1 MNGILPLKKP
11 AGMTSHDCVA
21 KTRKLLH
28 TKKVGHTGTLDP
40 DVTGVLPLC
49 IGRATKVAQY
59 MTDFSKTYE
68 AVITLGFS
76 TTTEDASGD
85 VVEKKKVTNSLTR
98 EQIEEALGEFRGE
111 IEQTPPMYSAVK
123 VNGKR
128 LYEYAFK
135 GEVVERPSRRVRI
148 HDLELNG
155 DISQDGETLLIPVR
169 ATCSKGTYIR
179 TLAVDIGRELG
190 YPAHMSFL
198 IRTASGPFKL
208 EECLTFEDI
217 TQMIEDETLNLFPME
232 YALSS
237 MPSMT
242 VGSQLEAKLQNGAVL
257 PQVEEMTEE
266 RLVMYNGEGEAIA
279 IYQKHPEKQGMMKP
293 EKVFSR

>member
-1 MNGILPLKKP
+1 
-11 AGMTSHDCVA
+11 MTSHDCVA
-21 KTRKLLH
+21 VTRKLLH

-85 VVEKKKVTNSLTR
+85 KVEEKKVEKIPSTN
-98 EQIEEALGEFRGE
+98 EIEKALAAFRGK
-111 IEQTPPMYSAVK
+111 IEQVPPMYSAVK
-123 VNGKR
+123 INGKK

-135 GEVVERPSRRVRI
+135 GEVVERPSRQVTIHELDRIGEVREE
-148 HDLELNG
+148 DG
-155 DISQDGETLLIPVR
+155 TISIPVR
-169 ATCSKGTYIR
+169 VTCSKGTYIR
-179 TLAVDIGRELG
+179 TLAVDIGEYLG

-208 EECLTFEDI
+208 EECLTFDQI
-217 TQMIEDETLNLFPME
+217 KQMIEEETLSLFPME
-232 YALSS
+232 YALST
-237 MPSMT
+237 MPSLT
-242 VGSQLEAKLQNGAVL
+242 VAPELEAKLQNGAVL
-257 PQVEEMTEE
+257 PQVDEMTDD
-266 RLVMYNGEGEAIA
+266 RLVMYNNNGEAIA
-279 IYQKHPEKQGMMKP
+279 IYQKHPEKPGLMKP

>member
-21 KTRKLLH
+21 VTRKLLM

-76 TTTEDASGD
+76 TTTEDASGEK
-85 VVEKKKVTNSLTR
+85 VEEKKVDKLPSTN
-98 EQIEEALGEFRGE
+98 EIEEALAAFRGE
-111 IEQTPPMYSAVK
+111 IEQVPPMYSAVK
-123 VNGKR
+123 INGKR

-135 GEVVERPSRRVRI
+135 GEVVDRPSRKVTI
-148 HDLELNG
+148 HDLEL
-155 DISQDGETLLIPVR
+155 IGEVTLEEGAVSIPVR

-179 TLAVDIGRELG
+179 TLAVDIGEKLG
-190 YPAHMSFL
+190 FPAHMSSL

-208 EECLTFEDI
+208 EECLTFDEI
-217 TQMIEDETLNLFPME
+217 KQMIEEETLSLFPME
-232 YALSS
+232 YALSA
-237 MPSMT
+237 MPSFT
-242 VGSQLEAKLQNGAVL
+242 VDSALEEKLQNGAVL
-257 PQVEEMTEE
+257 PQLEEMTEN
-266 RLVMYNGEGEAIA
+266 RLVMYNRDGEAIA
-279 IYQKHPEKQGMMKP
+279 IYQKHPEKPGLMKP

>member
-21 KTRKLLH
+21 ITRKLLR

-59 MTDFSKTYE
+59 MTEFSKTYE

-85 VVEKKKVTNSLTR
+85 KVEEKKITTDISSV
-98 EQIEEALGEFRGE
+98 EVEEAFEAFRGE
-111 IEQTPPMYSAVK
+111 IEQVPPMYSAVK
-123 VNGKR
+123 INGKR

-135 GEVVERPSRRVRI
+135 GEVVDRPSRKVTI
-148 HDLELNG
+148 HELELIG
-155 DISQDGETLLIPVR
+155 DITRNDNTISIPIR
-169 ATCSKGTYIR
+169 ARCSKGTYIR
-179 TLAVDIGRELG
+179 TLAVDIGEYLG
-190 YPAHMSFL
+190 YPAHMSSL

-208 EECLTFEDI
+208 EECLTFDDI
-217 TQMIEDETLNLFPME
+217 KQMIEEETLSLFPME

-237 MPSMT
+237 KPSMT
-242 VGSQLEAKLQNGAVL
+242 VDSEFEAKLQNGAVL
-257 PQVEEMTEE
+257 PQVEGMTADQ
-266 RLVMYNGEGEAIA
+266 LVMYNRDGEAIA
-279 IYQKHPEKQGMMKP
+279 IYQKHPEKPGLMKP
-293 EKVFSR
+293 VKVFSR

>member
-1 MNGILPLKKP
+1 
-11 AGMTSHDCVA
+11 MTSHDCVA
-21 KTRKLLH
+21 VTRKLLH

-68 AVITLGFS
+68 AVIKLGFS

-85 VVEKKKVTNSLTR
+85 KVEEKKVEKIPS
-98 EQIEEALGEFRGE
+98 EHEIEEALAAFRGT
-111 IEQTPPMYSAVK
+111 IEQVPPMYSAVK
-123 VNGKR
+123 INGKK

-135 GEVVERPSRRVRI
+135 GEVVERPSRQVTIHELDRI
-148 HDLELNG
+148 GEVSED
-155 DISQDGETLLIPVR
+155 DGTVSIPVR
-169 ATCSKGTYIR
+169 VTCSKGTYIR
-179 TLAVDIGRELG
+179 TLAVDIGEHLG

-208 EECLTFEDI
+208 EECLTFDQI
-217 TQMIEDETLNLFPME
+217 KQMIEEETLCLFPME
-232 YALSS
+232 YALST
-237 MPSMT
+237 MPSLT
-242 VGSQLEAKLQNGAVL
+242 VTPELEAKLQNGAVL
-257 PQVEEMTEE
+257 PQVDEMTGD
-266 RLVMYNGEGEAIA
+266 RLVMYNHSGEAIA
-279 IYQKHPEKQGMMKP
+279 IYQKHPEKPGLMKP

>member
-21 KTRKLLH
+21 ITRKLLR

-85 VVEKKKVTNSLTR
+85 KVEEKKITTDISSV
-98 EQIEEALGEFRGE
+98 EVEEAFKDFRGE
-111 IEQTPPMYSAVK
+111 IEQVPPMYSAVK
-123 VNGKR
+123 INGKR

-135 GEVVERPSRRVRI
+135 GEVVDRPSRKVTI
-148 HDLELNG
+148 HELELIG
-155 DISQDGETLLIPVR
+155 DITRNDNTISIPIR
-169 ATCSKGTYIR
+169 ARCSKGTYIR
-179 TLAVDIGRELG
+179 TLAVDIGEYLG
-190 YPAHMSFL
+190 YPAHMSSL

-208 EECLTFEDI
+208 EECLTFDDI
-217 TQMIEDETLNLFPME
+217 KQMIEEETLSLFPME
-232 YALSS
+232 YALSAK
-237 MPSMT
+237 PSMT
-242 VGSQLEAKLQNGAVL
+242 VDSEFEAKLQNGAVL
-257 PQVEEMTEE
+257 PQVEGMTADE
-266 RLVMYNGEGEAIA
+266 LVMYNRDGEAIA
-279 IYQKHPEKQGMMKP
+279 IYQKHPEKPGLMKP
-293 EKVFSR
+293 VKVFSR

>member
-21 KTRKLLH
+21 VTRKLLH

-76 TTTEDASGD
+76 TTTEDASGEK
-85 VVEKKKVTNSLTR
+85 VEEKKVDKIPSTN
-98 EQIEEALGEFRGE
+98 EIEEALATFKGT
-111 IEQTPPMYSAVK
+111 IEQVPPMYSAVK
-123 VNGKR
+123 INGKK

-135 GEVVERPSRRVRI
+135 GEVVERPSRQVTIHELDRIGEVR
-148 HDLELNG
+148 EE
-155 DISQDGETLLIPVR
+155 DGTVSIPVR
-169 ATCSKGTYIR
+169 VTCSKGTYIR
-179 TLAVDIGRELG
+179 TLAVDVGEHLG

-208 EECLTFEDI
+208 EECLTFDEI
-217 TQMIEDETLNLFPME
+217 KQMIEEETLSLFPME
-232 YALSS
+232 YALST
-237 MPSMT
+237 MPSLT
-242 VGSQLEAKLQNGAVL
+242 VTPDLEAKLQNGAVL
-257 PQVEEMTEE
+257 PQVNEMTGD
-266 RLVMYNGEGEAIA
+266 RLVMYNNNGEAIA
-279 IYQKHPEKQGMMKP
+279 IYQKHPEKPGLMKP

>member
-21 KTRKLLH
+21 ITRKLLR

-68 AVITLGFS
+68 AVITLGFT
-76 TTTEDASGD
+76 TTTEDASGEM
-85 VVEKKKVTNSLTR
+85 VEEKYVDTLPETN
-98 EQIEEALGEFRGE
+98 EIEHVLAAFRGD
-111 IEQTPPMYSAVK
+111 IDQVPPMYSAVK
-123 VNGKR
+123 INGKK

-135 GEVVERPSRRVRI
+135 GEVVERPSRKATI
-148 HDLELNG
+148 HELELNG
-155 DISQDGETLLIPVR
+155 EVILEEGTVSIPVR
-169 ATCSKGTYIR
+169 VTCSKGTYIR
-179 TLAVDIGRELG
+179 TLAVDIGEKLG
-190 YPAHMSFL
+190 FPAHMSYL

-208 EECLTFEDI
+208 EECLTFDEI
-217 TQMIEDETLNLFPME
+217 KQMIEDETLSLFKME
-232 YALSS
+232 YALSA
-237 MPSMT
+237 MPSLT
-242 VGSQLEAKLQNGAVL
+242 VEHELEEKLQNGAVL
-257 PQVEEMTEE
+257 PQVDEMTED
-266 RLVMYNGEGEAIA
+266 RLVMYNKDGEAIA
-279 IYQKHPEKQGMMKP
+279 IYQKHPEKPGLMKP

>member
-21 KTRKLLH
+21 ITRKLLR

-85 VVEKKKVTNSLTR
+85 KVEEKKITTDISSV
-98 EQIEEALGEFRGE
+98 EVEEAFKAFRGE
-111 IEQTPPMYSAVK
+111 IEQVPPMYSAVK
-123 VNGKR
+123 INGKR

-135 GEVVERPSRRVRI
+135 GEVVDRPSRKVTI
-148 HDLELNG
+148 HELELIG
-155 DISQDGETLLIPVR
+155 DITRNDNTISIPIR
-169 ATCSKGTYIR
+169 ARCSKGTYIR
-179 TLAVDIGRELG
+179 TLAVDIGEYLG
-190 YPAHMSFL
+190 YPAHMSSL

-208 EECLTFEDI
+208 EECLTFDDI
-217 TQMIEDETLNLFPME
+217 KQMIEEETLSLFPME
-232 YALSS
+232 YALSAK
-237 MPSMT
+237 PSMT
-242 VGSQLEAKLQNGAVL
+242 VDSEFEAKLQNGAVL
-257 PQVEEMTEE
+257 PQVEGMTADE
-266 RLVMYNGEGEAIA
+266 LVMYNRDGEAIA
-279 IYQKHPEKQGMMKP
+279 IYQKHPEKPGLMKP
-293 EKVFSR
+293 VKVFSR